1 MHGSEWEGRSVTTF
15 STPNNQED
23 VNGLY
28 LRFPQGTPVKV
39 TLTFNNVSSQVNEF
53 DTLEISF
60 SVFNRSDSY
69 LKFKN
74 IKLPR

>member
-1 MHGSEWEGRSVTTF
+1 
-15 STPNNQED
+15 
-23 VNGLY
+23 LY